1 MIPRKGRAVSSWQ
14 RTTIPVP
21 WEKRLRELLR
31 IGILF
36 AEGNQEDDTMSPSS
50 GGFFWNWVRTSLKIL
65 HRLWLEVT
73 GFIFCAFA
81 VFGGFSLLREWRL
94 HQDGGELWKVV
105 AAGVFTVVMALFGVY
120 SFAKSHR
127 VQ

>member
-1 MIPRKGRAVSSWQ
+1 MAIPDDSLTMGKAFACAAARWNLS
-14 RTTIPVP
+14 
-21 WEKRLRELLR
+21 
-31 IGILF
+31 

-81 VFGGFSLLREWRL
+81 VFGGFSLFREWRL
-94 HQDGGELWKVV
+94 YQDGGELWKVV
-105 AAGVFTVVMALFGVY
+105 AAGVFTVVMAVFGVY
-120 SFAKSHR
+120 SFVKSHR